1 MTDFGQL
8 RRFVVVGAL
17 GEISYL
23 ILFISASH
31 QGMSPGQAVAIAGM
45 ICILINAELH
55 ARFSFRSRNSLGKML
70 GYAGIQLIC
79 LLLSALLA
87 QLLGTLGND
96 KWLIGLTTSIS
107 WTSASFVMT
116 RRLHKDCNCP

>member
-17 GEISYL
+17 GEITYL
-23 ILFISASH
+23 ILFLSASQ
-31 QGMSPGQAVAIAGM
+31 QGTSPGQAVAIAGS

-87 QLLGTLGND
+87 QLLGALGND
-96 KWLIGLTTSIS
+96 NWLIGLTTSIS
-107 WTSASFVMT
+107 WTLVSFVMT
-116 RRLHKDCNCP
+116 RRLHKDCSCP